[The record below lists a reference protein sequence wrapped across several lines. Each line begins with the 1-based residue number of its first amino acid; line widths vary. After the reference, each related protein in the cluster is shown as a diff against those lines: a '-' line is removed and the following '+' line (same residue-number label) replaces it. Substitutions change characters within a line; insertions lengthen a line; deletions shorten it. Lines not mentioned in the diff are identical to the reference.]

1 MNIGENLKRI
11 RKENKLTLE
20 QLAEAL
26 NNKSNGE
33 MNFNKGRISK
43 WENGKEEPRL
53 SSVKL
58 IADFYGINIDSLY
71 SSKSSKPSIT
81 SIYNQ
86 LEQPRQQKVYKYTEQ
101 QLEEQN
107 KVTQLEEK
115 RTAAYYGGVAAN
127 PAELSYGD
135 PVYDE
140 KVTSDVPVGADGAL
154 TIHGDSMEDLFKDG
168 DICFFHRQ
176 PDVENGEIAIVEI
189 DGTGV
194 TCKKVIKEN
203 GCVILRSLNDKYED
217 RKIEK
222 ESVRIIGKVII

>member
-71 SSKSSKPSIT
+71 SSESSKLSII

-86 LEQPRQQKVYKYTEQ
+86 LEKPRQQKVYSYAESL
-101 QLEEQN
+101 LEEQN
-107 KVTQLEEK
+107 KVVELPNRKTPLL
-115 RTAAYYGGVAAN
+115 GDVAAN
-127 PAELSYGD
+127 PTELAYGD

-140 KVTSDVPVGADGAL
+140 EVTSNVPSGADGAL
-154 TIHGDSMEDLFKDG
+154 TIQGDSMEDLFRNG

-189 DGTGV
+189 DGSGV

-203 GCVILRSLNDKYED
+203 GCIILRSLNDKYKD

-222 ESVRIIGKVII
+222 ESVRIIGKVLV

>member
-1 MNIGENLKRI
+1 MNIGDNLKRI

-71 SSKSSKPSIT
+71 SSESSKLSII
-81 SIYNQ
+81 SIYNK
-86 LEQPRQQKVYKYTEQ
+86 LEKPRQKKVYNYAEH

-107 KVTQLEEK
+107 KVVELPNRKTPLL
-115 RTAAYYGGVAAN
+115 GDVAAN
-127 PAELSYGD
+127 PTEMTYGD

-140 KVTSDVPVGADGAL
+140 EVTSNVPSGADGAL
-154 TIHGDSMEDLFKDG
+154 TIQGDSMEDLFRNG

-203 GCVILRSLNDKYED
+203 GSIILRSLNDKYKD

-222 ESVRIIGKVII
+222 ESVRIIGKVLV